1 MEKITTKY
9 KDSNVYFTTHNGRW
23 SMNPHRCFCCNN
35 FIQDGKAILVVNNH
49 QYIPNVLIHEECFD
63 GWKNKTDEL
72 VSDIESA
79 YVDYKNLQEVFG

>member
-1 MEKITTKY
+1 MERIVTKY

-23 SMNPHRCFCCNN
+23 SINPHRCFCCNN
-35 FIQDGKAILVVNNH
+35 FIQDGKAILVVNNY

-63 GWKNKTDEL
+63 RWKNKTDEL

-79 YVDYKNLQEVFG
+79 YIDYKNLQEVFG